1 MSEAREVIDRLIVN
15 TPYDPPQRHWHQ
27 TQDKRFKLV
36 EERREA
42 GYFITD
48 TRYNPHK
55 PVLLELVNK
64 IRKRVEEW
72 RAADYTGATAVTH
85 GLLEYWWKIG
95 EREYRF
101 YFCQL
106 EAIETLM
113 WWVEAPASF
122 KQGIE
127 IPGDGGPWERLCSK
141 MATGTGKTTVMSM
154 IIAWQVLNALTYPDR
169 KEFSRAIFIVT
180 PGLTVKE
187 RLQVL
192 YPSHPDNYYD
202 IFNVVPTAYRDRLN
216 QAVLLIENWHSLMP
230 QKQPERSVKKLGSES
245 DEAFTRRVLGR
256 LAEHKNIVVMNDE
269 AHHAY
274 RIPAEL
280 KQKRISGLSKEE
292 QEEATRWIEGLD
304 RIHKTRRILRCFDL
318 SATPFAPTGK
328 KTTEETLFPWIVS
341 DFGLNDAIE
350 AGLVKTPRI
359 VVRDD
364 ALPVKWK
371 DMDYR
376 PRLYHLYMDKDVK
389 EDLNSKAEP
398 HQSLPPLVQIAYTL
412 LGADWQLTLKDWQ
425 KEGHAIP
432 PAMLTVCNR
441 IETSRR
447 IEHFFLKNDC
457 LIPELNESTQV
468 LRVDSTL
475 LDKAEV
481 GEESSKK
488 DEAYEER
495 LKEIV
500 EHSGLNELRKTE
512 CLGLKKE
519 ELLRAIVD
527 NVGKPGTPGQRIQNV
542 ISVAMLSEGWDAKNV
557 THILGLRAF
566 TSQLLC
572 EQVIGRGLRRTGY
585 DTDSDGRFVPEYVN
599 VIGVPFTFLPMEGG
613 DETTPTTRERKPVE
627 SLPERA
633 EYEIRWPNV
642 LRIEQVL
649 NPTLVVNWSEVE
661 TLELPPEITPTALEM
676 APTLQGI
683 QDVTKVTLIDLQQH
697 MQNFRF
703 QHLVFHASRKAYERL
718 HSQAWKGEKH
728 ILIFQ
733 IIRIVEQFLSSDRIV
748 IPSLFHQEELR
759 KRALLAMTI
768 DRTVEHI
775 CRFIRQANTQRLE
788 PVFDRDYPIGSTAH
802 MRTWYTSKPCHPPQ
816 KSQISQTVFDSSWE
830 AQALYDL
837 DHSELVEAYA
847 KNDHLGFYVLY
858 LFNGAVRKYL
868 PDYLI
873 RLRNGNMLVL
883 EIKGQPNDESRA
895 KRAALAQWVKAVNAK
910 GGFGEWC
917 EDIADHRTKGIHD
930 ILNKHGKSECL
941 VEGLK

>member
-1 MSEAREVIDRLIVN
+1 MTEAREFIDRLIVN
-15 TPYDPPQRHWHQ
+15 TPYDPPQRHWEQ
-27 TQDKRFKLV
+27 TDDKRFALIEK
-36 EERREA
+36 RRPA

-48 TRYNPHK
+48 TRNNTNRFVP
-55 PVLLELVNK
+55 LELAQS
-64 IRKRVEEW
+64 IRQRMEEW
-72 RAADYTGATAVTH
+72 RAADYQGATTVTKS
-85 GLLEYWWKIG
+85 LLAHWHNRE
-95 EREYRF
+95 EREYPF

-106 EAIETLM
+106 EAIETLV
-113 WWVEAPASF
+113 WWVEAPVSF
-122 KQGIE
+122 KQGIT
-127 IPGDGGPWERLCSK
+127 IPGDGGPWERLCNK

-154 IIAWQVLNALTYPDR
+154 IVAWQVLNALTYSDR

-202 IFNVVPTAYRDRLN
+202 AFEVVPAAYRDRLN
-216 QAVLLIENWHSLMP
+216 QAVILIENWHSLMP
-230 QKQPERSVKKLGSES
+230 PKPPERSVVKKGRQS
-245 DEAFTRRVLGR
+245 DEAFTRDVLGV
-256 LAEHKNIVVMNDE
+256 LADYKNLVVINDE

-280 KQKRISGLSKEE
+280 KTKRISGLSKEE

-328 KTTEETLFPWIVS
+328 KTTEEALFPWIVS

-350 AGLVKTPRI
+350 TGLVKTPRI

-371 DMDYR
+371 GTDYR
-376 PRLYHLYMDKDVK
+376 PRLYHLYMDKEVK
-389 EDLNSKAEP
+389 DDLNSKAEP
-398 HQSLPPLVQIAYTL
+398 DQTLPPLVQIAYTL
-412 LGADWQLTLKDWQ
+412 LGADWLETLKAW
-425 KEGHAIP
+425 EANGHAIP

-441 IETSRR
+441 IETARR

-457 LIPELNESTQV
+457 LIHELNDNGRV

-481 GEESSKK
+481 GEESTKK
-488 DEAYEER
+488 DEAYEGR
-495 LKEIV
+495 LREIV
-500 EHSGLNELRKTE
+500 EHSGLDSRREAE

-527 NVGKPGTPGQRIQNV
+527 NVGKPKTPGQRVQNV

-572 EQVIGRGLRRTGY
+572 EQVVGRGLRRTAY
-585 DTDSDGRFVPEYVN
+585 DKDEEGRFKPEYVN
-599 VIGVPFTFLPMEGG
+599 VIGVPFTFLPIEGSG
-613 DETTPTTRERKPVE
+613 PPPPPPTQRTPVE
-627 SLPERA
+627 SLPERG

-649 NPTLVVNWSEVE
+649 NPTLTVEWSNVQP
-661 TLELPPEITPTALEM
+661 LELQPHMTPTAVEM

-683 QDVTKVTLIDLQQH
+683 QDVTKVTPIDLQELVR
-697 MQNFRF
+697 NFRF

-718 HSQAWKGEKH
+718 RSKAWEGEKH
-728 ILIFQ
+728 VLIFQ
-733 IIRIVEQFLSSDRIV
+733 IIRIVEQFLNSDRIV

-759 KRALLAMTI
+759 KRVLLAMQI
-768 DRTVEHI
+768 DRIVEHI
-775 CRFIRQANTQRLE
+775 CRFIRQSNTQRLE
-788 PVFDRDYPIGSTAH
+788 PVFDRDYPIGSTAN
-802 MRTWYTSKPCHPPQ
+802 MRTWYTSKPCHPTQ
-816 KSQISQTVFDSSWE
+816 KSQISQAVFDSSWE
-830 AQALYDL
+830 SQALFDL
-837 DHSELVEAYA
+837 DRSEFVEAYV
-847 KNDHLGFYVLY
+847 KNDHLGFSVLY
-858 LFNGAVRKYL
+858 LFNGAMRKYF

-873 RLRNGNMLVL
+873 RLKNGKTLVL
-883 EIKGQPNDESRA
+883 EIKGKPNDESRA
-895 KRAALAQWVKAVNAK
+895 KRAALAEWVEAVNAK

-917 EDIADHRTKGIHD
+917 EDIVDQASLIHD
-930 ILNKHGKSECL
+930 VLKKHGESPHA
-941 VEGLK
+941 